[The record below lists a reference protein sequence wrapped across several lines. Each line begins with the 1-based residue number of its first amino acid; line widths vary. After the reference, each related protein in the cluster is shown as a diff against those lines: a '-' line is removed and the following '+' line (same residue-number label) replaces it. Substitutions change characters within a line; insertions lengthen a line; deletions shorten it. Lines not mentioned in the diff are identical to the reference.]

1 MDALRHMDRH
11 DADTVQVREDAAAR
25 FNADLDAR
33 TAGTVWNTGRTSWYL
48 DRTGRNSMLW
58 PDWTWRVRQRTASF
72 DPDDFELTQRT
83 AGDLSL

>member
-11 DADTVQVREDAAAR
+11 GADTVQVREDAAALQR
-25 FNADLDAR
+25 RPRRAYGGDGL
-33 TAGTVWNTGRTSWYL
+33 NTGRTSWYL

-58 PDWTWRVRQRTASF
+58 ADWTWRVRQRTASF
-72 DPDDFELTQRT
+72 DPDDFEPTQRT